1 VGVLAR
7 EAMRLLCI
15 AILVMLFVSASALW
29 GEDPGDEWAPRQIYL
44 ENCAGC
50 HGFDRMGFVGVPLTP
65 SDLSSLS
72 EAGIRSLI
80 RQGILDTLMPGWSCR
95 LKEEDLRLL
104 SRYLK
109 GVRPESKKEIQVKPD
124 GSFEVVERLSWQKDP
139 QRMERGKLLF
149 SEYCMGCHHPE
160 IEAFAPAYRNVARE
174 RDMRVI
180 VGQIK
185 FPYANSKLLGYA
197 DQTMPKFDLSDEE
210 IKSLGAYI
218 YHFKTEEK

>member
-1 VGVLAR
+1 
-7 EAMRLLCI
+7 MRLLSI
-15 AILVMLFVSASALW
+15 VILVVLFLFANSLW
-29 GEDPGDEWAPRQIYL
+29 GENPRDEWAARQIYL

-50 HGFDRMGFVGVPLTP
+50 HGLDRLGFIGVPLSP

-95 LKEEDLRLL
+95 LKEDDLRLL

-109 GVRPESKKEIQVKPD
+109 GVRPERKKEIQVQPD
-124 GSFEVVERLSWQKDP
+124 GSFEVVERPNWWEDP
-139 QRMERGKLLF
+139 HRIERGKFLF

-185 FPYANSKLLGYA
+185 FPYTNSKILGYA

-210 IKSLGAYI
+210 IKSLGAYVH
-218 YHFKTEEK
+218 HFKREER